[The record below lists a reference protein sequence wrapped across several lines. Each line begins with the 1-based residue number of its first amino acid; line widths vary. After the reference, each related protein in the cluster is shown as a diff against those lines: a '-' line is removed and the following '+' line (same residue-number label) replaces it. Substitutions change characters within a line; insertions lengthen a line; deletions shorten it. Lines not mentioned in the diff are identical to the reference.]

1 MASTPRT
8 IQKALR
14 GGTELTKTK
23 PASSWSCVCILASS
37 SAVFQHAAA
46 AEAPGAEAPGAAASG
61 AATSGAA
68 APGSA
73 SAASDTNQAS
83 GTGLPEIVITAQ
95 RREQRLQD
103 VPISVTAVTEAAI
116 ETQGLTQVESLAL
129 VNSSFVP
136 GTQIGYGQPYIR
148 GVGSSIVTPGTE
160 SSVALY
166 IDGIYQSRNF
176 ALEQNLTNV
185 ERLEVLEGPQGALYG
200 RNATGGVINIVT
212 KTPQQGFDAE
222 LQQTVGNYGLLETK
236 GYVEGGNG
244 TVQASLAGY
253 TRQHSGYYTNL
264 TYGNQVDKERDYGF
278 AAKVVWQIS
287 DVDVATLAADFG
299 SVGPDT
305 GAYVNQFGVNNV
317 TASIFPGVKY
327 TSQPY
332 LTYNNSTN
340 AEPLE
345 NKNDTYSVNARLR
358 HSFDGF
364 DLSTIASYR
373 HLSAKSSADVDA
385 SSAPFIY
392 FAQPIDIA
400 QDYSFDIDATSTNSG
415 PLSWLAGVNYFETD
429 SKSNNTVNES
439 TVLFEDVTGDL
450 TTKAFAAFGQADY
463 VFGND
468 NKWKAS
474 AGLRY
479 TDEEKTINGL
489 TDIYQGLA
497 PPLPLFASIPGVGSK
512 QWRNV
517 SESASLNYAW
527 TPDINSYLRFATAF
541 KSGAYNASEP
551 TATPLDP
558 EKIKDFELGTKSD
571 LLNHRLRLNGSVF
584 YYDYKDLQ
592 VGQINNTGSIIYANA
607 ASAKIYGLEA
617 LVAVE
622 PIDNLEL
629 QLGGTWLH
637 ARYEQFP
644 AGVALATYPGTVGGF
659 PGNYPPADLGL
670 PDPNL
675 NGFHMVN
682 APDFSGTASATY
694 TVPTAVGAF
703 DANVTARY
711 TGDYYFDIGNQLPE
725 KSYTLVNASATYHA
739 PHDWYFLRLWAN
751 NITRA
756 KYLNFESRTGA
767 GDFGNYA
774 DPRTFGLTVAF
785 KYK

>member
-1 MASTPRT
+1 VLQHASAAEATDAEAT
-8 IQKALR
+8 D
-14 GGTELTKTK
+14 
-23 PASSWSCVCILASS
+23 
-37 SAVFQHAAA
+37 AAA
-46 AEAPGAEAPGAAASG
+46 AATAAPSTEAPGG
-61 AATSGAA
+61 
-68 APGSA
+68 
-73 SAASDTNQAS
+73 AASDADQS
-83 GTGLPEIVITAQ
+83 SSTGLPEIVITAQ

-129 VNSSFVP
+129 VNSSFVA
-136 GTQIGYGQPYIR
+136 GTQIGYGQPYLR
-148 GVGSSIVTPGTE
+148 GVGSSIITPGTE

-166 IDGIYQSRNF
+166 IDGVYQSRNF

-212 KTPQQGFDAE
+212 KTPKEGFEADVE
-222 LQQTVGNYGLLETK
+222 QTVGNYGLLETK
-236 GYVEGGNG
+236 GYVEGGSG
-244 TVQASLAGY
+244 TVEASLAGY
-253 TRQHSGYYTNL
+253 TRQRSGYYTNL
-264 TYGNQVDKERDYGF
+264 TYGDHVDKERDYGF
-278 AAKVVWQIS
+278 ASKVVWHVT

-299 SVGPDT
+299 SVGPDA

-317 TASIFPGVKY
+317 TAGIFPGAKY

-332 LTYNNSTN
+332 VTYNNSTP

-345 NKNDTYSVNARLR
+345 SKNDTYSVNARWR

-373 HLSAKSSADVDA
+373 HLSAKSSADIDA

-400 QDYSFDIDATSTNSG
+400 QDYSFDIDLTSTSPG
-415 PLSWLAGVNYFETD
+415 PLSWLGGVNYFETD
-429 SKSNNTVNES
+429 SKSNNTVNEN
-439 TVLFEDVTGDL
+439 TPVAAVFENFTADL

-479 TDEEKTINGL
+479 TDEEKTIDGL
-489 TDIYQGLA
+489 TDIFEGIA
-497 PPLPLFASIPGVGSK
+497 VPLPLAESVPALASK

-517 SESASLNYAW
+517 SESATLNYAW
-527 TPDINSYLRFATAF
+527 TPDINSYFRFATAF
-541 KSGAYNASEP
+541 KSGAYNSSAP
-551 TATPLDP
+551 NAPPLDP

-571 LLNHRLRLNGSVF
+571 LLGHRLRLNGSIF

-592 VGQINNTGSIIYANA
+592 VGQISDTGAIIYANA

-617 LVAVE
+617 LAAVE

-637 ARYEQFP
+637 ARYAQFP
-644 AGVALATYPGTVGGF
+644 AGVALATYPGVVGGV
-659 PGNYPPADLGL
+659 PGNYAPAALGL

-675 NGFHMVN
+675 DGFHMVN

-694 TVPTAVGAF
+694 TVPTPIGAF
-703 DANVTARY
+703 DGNVTARY
-711 TGDYYFDIGNQLPE
+711 TGNYYFDIGNQLPQ
-725 KSYTLVNASATYHA
+725 KSYTLVNASVTYHA
-739 PHDWYFLRLWAN
+739 PQDWYFLRLWVN
-751 NITRA
+751 NLTRA